1 MIEAIMGMP
10 IFINKATLNLSKILL
25 YCGGYDKLISNWT
38 RNDVFFS
45 YKYTAD
51 SLMPLIYTC
60 HV

>member
-60 HV
+60 DV